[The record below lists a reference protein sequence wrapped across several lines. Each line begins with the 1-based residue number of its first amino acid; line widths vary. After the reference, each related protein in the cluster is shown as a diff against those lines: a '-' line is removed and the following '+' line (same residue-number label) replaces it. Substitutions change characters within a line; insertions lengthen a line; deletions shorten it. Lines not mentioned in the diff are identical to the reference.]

1 MSIINSIFPK
11 FSKINVF
18 VANLTHSLLHKA
30 IEKNFLTVVRCM
42 LCLPIDFNRKYNGQT
57 PLQHACNVGNDN
69 IVKELLKVQDIR
81 NHAFNCYQSLKLI
94 MKIVQEKNAQVS
106 EWYLEFLK
114 AFKNVDVNNLRI
126 AENVYDSHDSYLL
139 DVLVSEGINI
149 NNFSISVEALEDKD
163 IVNVS
168 QALAHPNCK
177 IKNIEVL
184 AVPYASDIGVELVNN
199 IISVASN
206 NIKRIDMRGL
216 RMFIK
221 QMKNCMGV
229 MAQNLN
235 KNKIA
240 EFFLPLSLLSSSE
253 LNEINTQVVDL
264 FGTKNQS
271 RMLTLLQLKNQK
283 FRGHNMFHKFP
294 TELFRCVND
303 MAEDRSP
310 LIKLQP

>member
-1 MSIINSIFPK
+1 M
-11 FSKINVF
+11 
-18 VANLTHSLLHKA
+18 
-30 IEKNFLTVVRCM
+30 
-42 LCLPIDFNRKYNGQT
+42 
-57 PLQHACNVGNDN
+57 
-69 IVKELLKVQDIR
+69 
-81 NHAFNCYQSLKLI
+81 
-94 MKIVQEKNAQVS
+94 
-106 EWYLEFLK
+106 
-114 AFKNVDVNNLRI
+114 
-126 AENVYDSHDSYLL
+126 
-139 DVLVSEGINI
+139 
-149 NNFSISVEALEDKD
+149 
-163 IVNVS
+163 
-168 QALAHPNCK
+168 
-177 IKNIEVL
+177 L